1 MSLLLNKN
9 FPTLSLQSLCVL
21 SFKYNKGCSKVLLFL
36 FFLSEVIDVTSE
48 SFDLLYDFMILMMVT
63 LVTLLQLQDAKR
75 KKHVLACDSLSFFL
89 SFPVC
94 RKES

>member
-75 KKHVLACDSLSFFL
+75 KKEHVLACDSIFFSFL
-89 SFPVC
+89 SGL
-94 RKES
+94 